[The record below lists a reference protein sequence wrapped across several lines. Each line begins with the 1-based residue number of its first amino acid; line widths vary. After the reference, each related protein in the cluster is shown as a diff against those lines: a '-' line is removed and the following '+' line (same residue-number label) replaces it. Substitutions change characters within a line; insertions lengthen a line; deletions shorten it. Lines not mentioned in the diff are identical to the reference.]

1 MPAPG
6 FYNDNEYRAYPF
18 IYVKKQRDPI
28 LPNSAVVDMSI
39 TLGLTALEGRDVNYS
54 VWLDTIHRGPS
65 GFTFTFK
72 YGYDDSAPAAQA
84 LVFFR
89 RDTEDQW
96 AIEYAD
102 SAAPANVGVN
112 VCNTLPVWS
121 GFIVTGPLTDLRA
134 AVAVDDTLTFG
145 RNAYQLEPARI
156 QDLHKSYLRSIT
168 LGNYERTRIPACDS
182 TAPDV
187 PVRNVIRSAS
197 CMVGDIRFKA
207 GYNCEINQVDR
218 DNQIIISAVAGGGAP
233 VDSALCANGSEIPL
247 FAGETLPPDSKFFSG
262 GPACDELITTIN
274 GLAGTTINFVGGN
287 GVTISTADGQ
297 IKITKRA
304 NSQTNCAATP

>member
-28 LPNSAVVDMSI
+28 LPNSAVVDAGI
-39 TLGLTALEGRDVNYS
+39 TLGLTALEGRNVSYS
-54 VWLDTIHRGPS
+54 VWLDTIQRVAS

-72 YGYDDSAPAAQA
+72 YGYDDSPPAEQA

-96 AIEYAD
+96 AIEYVE
-102 SAAPANVGVN
+102 SAAPGNVGVN
-112 VCNTLPVWS
+112 ECNTLPVWS

-168 LGNYERTRIPACDS
+168 LGNYDRTRIPACDS

-187 PVRNVIRSAS
+187 PVRNVIKSAA
-197 CMVGDIRFKA
+197 CLAGDIRFKA
-207 GYNCEINQVDR
+207 GYNCEITQTDR
-218 DNQIIISAVAGGGAP
+218 DNQIIVSAVAGGGMP
-233 VDSALCANGSEIPL
+233 VDSELCANGSEIPL
-247 FAGETLPPDSKFFSG
+247 FVGETIPPDSRFFSG

-287 GVTISTADGQ
+287 GVIISTADGQ